1 MALNFNTITENNVIR
16 DLTTQ
21 VNNIGEELTKERN
34 IFDITD
40 DLVYNFN
47 KSQKIKLTDDKGLT
61 KSYGNIT
68 ALRDIKEPGYY
79 YIGART
85 LATLLDKPDMESID
99 VVLHVVPLDTS
110 SKVVQHLYTLST
122 NNNQIKTLYRFV
134 SGNSSSEWQFI
145 QGLPS
150 NKNSVI
156 SGTNILDIS
165 SPGVYFVMGMTGGM
179 PSGVGSGFL
188 DLSVDAN
195 DNRLARLTDSET
207 GKEYTSIK
215 KPTGSYTEWKKELE
229 PEDLQQYLPSKVNPS
244 EGEASYNISVY
255 KSGEL
260 SFPKAI
266 ENHVI
271 ETRETF
277 ITFYCQG
284 GVAENPGGL
293 ASIRGI
299 VMIDNPEDYKRNG
312 FYGSYISLTT
322 SGVVISGAISGGTW
336 YPPKTS
342 PTYKELWTGAQ
353 AFSSTGISKKLADDI
368 SNYSYVEVYTKH
380 KTVEKTKGN
389 DDSGTICHKF
399 YLDGSKTYVCSGTF
413 VSGDRTATKPPIT
426 EFYRVGVNFSGTT
439 WKIVDSAVQNNKTQ
453 YVTRI
458 IGINMP

>member
-150 NKNSVI
+150 NKNAVI

-179 PSGVGSGFL
+179 PSGVDSGFL

-195 DNRLARLTDSET
+195 DNRLAKLTDAET

-380 KTVEKTKGN
+380 KTVDKTKGN
-389 DDSGTICHKF
+389 DDAGTICHKF

>member
-122 NNNQIKTLYRFV
+122 NNNQIKMLYRFV

-145 QGLPS
+145 QGLPR
-150 NKNSVI
+150 NKNAVI
-156 SGTNILDIS
+156 TGTNILDIS

-244 EGEASYNISVY
+244 EGESSYNISVY
-255 KSGEL
+255 KSDEI

-266 ENHVI
+266 ENLII
-271 ETRETF
+271 ETGETF

-322 SGVVISGAISGGTW
+322 SGVVISGAILGGTW

-353 AFSSTGISKKLADDI
+353 SFLSVGTTKNLADDI

-439 WKIVDSAVQNNKTQ
+439 WKIVDSAVQNSKTQ

>member
-1 MALNFNTITENNVIR
+1 MALNFTTITENNVIK

-61 KSYGNIT
+61 KSYGNII
-68 ALRDIKEPGYY
+68 ALKDIKEPGYY

-150 NKNSVI
+150 NKNAVI

-195 DNRLARLTDSET
+195 DNRLAKLTDAET

-215 KPTGSYTEWKKELE
+215 KPTGTYTEWKKEFE
-229 PEDLQQYLPSKVNPS
+229 PIDMQKYILNDIS
-244 EGEASYNISVY
+244 EGSSKFNLLVY
-255 KSGEL
+255 KSEGISFEEAIKNHIQKTGQTTFSFYSQNGVPGSPLPNSCRGLYL
-260 SFPKAI
+260 SDVTDVSNLHGVYYAI
-266 ENHVI
+266 G
-271 ETRETF
+271 TDGRFAT
-277 ITFYCQG
+277 
-284 GVAENPGGL
+284 
-293 ASIRGI
+293 
-299 VMIDNPEDYKRNG
+299 
-312 FYGSYISLTT
+312 
-322 SGVVISGAISGGTW
+322 GAVSSNSWST
-336 YPPKTS
+336 PKTTPS
-342 PTYKELWTGAQ
+342 YKELWTGAQ
-353 AFSSTGISKKLADDI
+353 SFLSVGTTKNLADDI

>member
-1 MALNFNTITENNVIR
+1 MALNFTTITENNVIR
-16 DLTTQ
+16 DLATQ

-134 SGNSSSEWQFI
+134 SGSSSSEWQFI

-150 NKNSVI
+150 NKNAVI

-179 PSGVGSGFL
+179 PSGVDSGFL
-188 DLSVDAN
+188 DLSVDSN
-195 DNRLARLTDSET
+195 DNRLARLTDAET

-215 KPTGSYTEWKKELE
+215 KPTGVYTDWKKEFE
-229 PEDLQQYLPSKVNPS
+229 PIDMQKYILND
-244 EGEASYNISVY
+244 ISDGSTKFNLLVY
-255 KSGEL
+255 KSEGISFEEAVRNHIQKTGQTTFSFYSQNGVPGSPLPNSCRGLYL
-260 SFPKAI
+260 SDVTDVSNLHGIYYAI
-266 ENHVI
+266 GTDGRFATGAV
-271 ETRETF
+271 
-277 ITFYCQG
+277 
-284 GVAENPGGL
+284 
-293 ASIRGI
+293 SS
-299 VMIDNPEDYKRNG
+299 
-312 FYGSYISLTT
+312 GSWST
-322 SGVVISGAISGGTW
+322 
-336 YPPKTS
+336 PKTTPS
-342 PTYKELWTGAQ
+342 YKELWTGAQ
-353 AFSSTGISKKLADDI
+353 SFLSTGATKNLSDDI

-380 KTVEKTKGN
+380 KTAEKTKGN

-399 YLDGSKTYVCSGTF
+399 YLDGSGTYVCSGTF
-413 VSGDRTATKPPIT
+413 VSGDRTDTKPPVT
-426 EFYRVGVNFSGTT
+426 EFYRVGVSFKGST
-439 WKIVDSAVQNNKTQ
+439 WTLVDSAVQNSKTQ

>member
-122 NNNQIKTLYRFV
+122 SNNQIKMLYRFV

-150 NKNSVI
+150 NKNAVI

-179 PSGVGSGFL
+179 PSGVDSGFL
-188 DLSVDAN
+188 DLSVDSN
-195 DNRLARLTDSET
+195 DNRLARLTDAET

-215 KPTGSYTEWKKELE
+215 KPTGVYTDWKKEFE
-229 PEDLQQYLPSKVNPS
+229 PKDMEKYLLSSIREDGS
-244 EGEASYNISVY
+244 ASFPLLVY
-255 KSGEL
+255 KSEGISFEEAVRNHIQKTGQTTFSFYSQNGVPGSPLPNSCRGLYL
-260 SFPKAI
+260 SDVTDVSNLHGIYYAI
-266 ENHVI
+266 GTDGRFATGAV
-271 ETRETF
+271 
-277 ITFYCQG
+277 
-284 GVAENPGGL
+284 
-293 ASIRGI
+293 SS
-299 VMIDNPEDYKRNG
+299 
-312 FYGSYISLTT
+312 GSWST
-322 SGVVISGAISGGTW
+322 
-336 YPPKTS
+336 PKTTPS
-342 PTYKELWTGAQ
+342 YKELWTGAQ
-353 AFSSTGISKKLADDI
+353 SFLSTGATKNLADDI

-389 DDSGTICHKF
+389 DDTGTICHKF

-426 EFYRVGVNFSGTT
+426 EFYRVGVSFKGST
-439 WKIVDSAVQNNKTQ
+439 WKIVDSAVQNSKTQ

>member
-1 MALNFNTITENNVIR
+1 MALNFTTITENNVIR
-16 DLTTQ
+16 DLTIQ

-34 IFDITD
+34 IFNITD

-122 NNNQIKTLYRFV
+122 NNNQIKTMYRYV

-150 NKNSVI
+150 NKNAII
-156 SGTNILDIS
+156 SGANILDIS

-179 PSGVGSGFL
+179 PSGVDSGFL

-207 GKEYTSIK
+207 GKTYTSIK
-215 KPTGSYTEWKKELE
+215 KSSGVYTEWVKEFE
-229 PEDLQQYLPSKVNPS
+229 PTDMQKYLLSRIKDDGNVTFPLMIYTSDNKTFQQAVLDHVSKTEQTMFTFYVQRGVTGSPMSGSCRGIFISDTPNIDNFH
-244 EGEASYNISVY
+244 GVYNAVGTDGRNVTGAV
-255 KSGEL
+255 SGGNW
-260 SFPKAI
+260 STPKA
-266 ENHVI
+266 
-271 ETRETF
+271 
-277 ITFYCQG
+277 
-284 GVAENPGGL
+284 
-293 ASIRGI
+293 
-299 VMIDNPEDYKRNG
+299 
-312 FYGSYISLTT
+312 
-322 SGVVISGAISGGTW
+322 
-336 YPPKTS
+336 S
-342 PTYKELWTGAQ
+342 PSYKELWTGAQ
-353 AFSSTGISKKLADDI
+353 SFLSTGSTKNLSDDI
-368 SNYSYVEVYTKH
+368 GNYSYVEVYTKH

-389 DDSGTICHKF
+389 DDTGTICHKF
-399 YLDGSKTYVCSGTF
+399 YLDGSGTYVCSGTF
-413 VSGDRTATKPPIT
+413 VSGDRTATKPPVT
-426 EFYRVGVNFSGTT
+426 EFYRVGINFSGTT
-439 WKIVDSAVQNNKTQ
+439 WKIVDSAVQNSKTQ

-458 IGINMP
+458 IGINMS

>member
-179 PSGVGSGFL
+179 PSGVDSGFL

-195 DNRLARLTDSET
+195 DNRLAKLTDAET

-353 AFSSTGISKKLADDI
+353 SFLSVGTTKNLADDI

>member
-1 MALNFNTITENNVIR
+1 MALNFTTITENNVIR

-134 SGNSSSEWQFI
+134 SGSSSSEWQFI

-150 NKNSVI
+150 NKNAVI

-165 SPGVYFVMGMTGGM
+165 SPGVYFVMGMAGGM
-179 PSGVGSGFL
+179 PSGVDSGFL
-188 DLSVDAN
+188 DLSVDSN
-195 DNRLARLTDSET
+195 DNRLARLTDAET

-215 KPTGSYTEWKKELE
+215 KPTGVYTDWKKEFE
-229 PEDLQQYLPSKVNPS
+229 PIDMQKYILND
-244 EGEASYNISVY
+244 ISDGSTKFNLLVY
-255 KSGEL
+255 KSEGISFEEAVRNHIQKTGQTTFSFYSQNGVPGSPLPNSCRGLYL
-260 SFPKAI
+260 SDVTDVSNLHGIYYAI
-266 ENHVI
+266 GTDGRFATGAV
-271 ETRETF
+271 
-277 ITFYCQG
+277 
-284 GVAENPGGL
+284 
-293 ASIRGI
+293 SS
-299 VMIDNPEDYKRNG
+299 
-312 FYGSYISLTT
+312 GSWST
-322 SGVVISGAISGGTW
+322 
-336 YPPKTS
+336 PKTTPS
-342 PTYKELWTGAQ
+342 YKELWTGAQ
-353 AFSSTGISKKLADDI
+353 SFLSTGATKNLSDDI

-380 KTVEKTKGN
+380 KTAEKTKGN
-389 DDSGTICHKF
+389 DDTGTICHKF

-413 VSGDRTATKPPIT
+413 VSGEKTDKTVPVT
-426 EFYRVGVNFSGTT
+426 EFYRVGINFSGTT
-439 WKIVDSAVQNNKTQ
+439 WKVVDSAVQNNKTQ

>member
-1 MALNFNTITENNVIR
+1 MALNFTTITENNVIR

-85 LATLLDKPDMESID
+85 LATLLDKPDIESID
-99 VVLHVVPLDTS
+99 VVLQVLPLES
-110 SKVVQHLYTLST
+110 SNRVVQHLYTLST
-122 NNNQIKTLYRFV
+122 NNSQIKTIYRYV

-156 SGTNILDIS
+156 SGSNLEDLT
-165 SPGVYFVMGMTGGM
+165 SPGVYFVTGMTDGM
-179 PSGVGSGFL
+179 PDGVSSGFL
-188 DLSVDAN
+188 ELNIDAN
-195 DNRLARLTDSET
+195 DNRIAKVTDIET
-207 GKEYTSIK
+207 GKEYTKVK
-215 KPTGSYTEWKKELE
+215 KPTGVYAEWKKELE
-229 PEDLQQYLPSKVNPS
+229 PTDMQKYLLSSIKDDGSVTFPLMVYTSSNKTFQQAVLD
-244 EGEASYNISVY
+244 
-255 KSGEL
+255 
-260 SFPKAI
+260 
-266 ENHVI
+266 HVDS
-271 ETRETF
+271 TGQTTF
-277 ITFYCQG
+277 TFYVQG
-284 GVAENPGGL
+284 GVPG
-293 ASIRGI
+293 SPMPNSCRGI
-299 VMIDNPEDYKRNG
+299 FISDTSNIASFHGVYTAVGTDGRDVT
-312 FYGSYISLTT
+312 GSVVGGNWTT
-322 SGVVISGAISGGTW
+322 
-336 YPPKTS
+336 PKAS
-342 PTYKELWTGAQ
+342 PSYKELWTGAQ
-353 AFSSTGISKKLADDI
+353 SFSSIGTSKKLEDDI

-389 DDSGTICHKF
+389 DDTGTICHKF

-413 VSGDRTATKPPIT
+413 VSGEKTDKTVPVT
-426 EFYRVGVNFSGTT
+426 EFYRVGINFSGTT
-439 WKIVDSAVQNNKTQ
+439 WKVVDSAVQNNKTQ

>member
-122 NNNQIKTLYRFV
+122 SNNQIKMLYRFV

-150 NKNSVI
+150 NKNAVI

-179 PSGVGSGFL
+179 PSGVDSGFL
-188 DLSVDAN
+188 DLSVDSN
-195 DNRLARLTDSET
+195 DNRLARLTDAET

-215 KPTGSYTEWKKELE
+215 KPTGVYTDWKKEFE
-229 PEDLQQYLPSKVNPS
+229 PIDMQKYILND
-244 EGEASYNISVY
+244 ISDGSTKFNLLVY
-255 KSGEL
+255 KSEGISFEEAVRNHIQKTGQTTFSFYSQNGVPGSPLPNSCRGLYL
-260 SFPKAI
+260 SDVTDVSNLHGIYYAI
-266 ENHVI
+266 GTDGRFATGAV
-271 ETRETF
+271 
-277 ITFYCQG
+277 
-284 GVAENPGGL
+284 
-293 ASIRGI
+293 SS
-299 VMIDNPEDYKRNG
+299 
-312 FYGSYISLTT
+312 GSWST
-322 SGVVISGAISGGTW
+322 
-336 YPPKTS
+336 PKTTPS
-342 PTYKELWTGAQ
+342 YKELWTGAQ
-353 AFSSTGISKKLADDI
+353 SFLSTGATKNLADDI

-399 YLDGSKTYVCSGTF
+399 YLDGSGTYVCSGTF

-426 EFYRVGVNFSGTT
+426 EFYRVGVSFKGST
-439 WKIVDSAVQNNKTQ
+439 WKIVDSAVQNSKTQ

>member
-122 NNNQIKTLYRFV
+122 NNNQIKILYRFV

-150 NKNSVI
+150 NKNAVI
-156 SGTNILDIS
+156 SRTNILDIS

-179 PSGVGSGFL
+179 PDGVDSGFL
-188 DLSVDAN
+188 ELNIDAN
-195 DNRLARLTDSET
+195 DNRLARLTDSDT

-215 KPTGSYTEWKKELE
+215 KPSGSYTAWKKEFE
-229 PEDLQQYLPSKVNPS
+229 PKDMQKYLISSV
-244 EGEASYNISVY
+244 EG
-255 KSGEL
+255 K
-260 SFPKAI
+260 SFPLLVYTSDNKTFQQAI
-266 ENHVI
+266 IYHINNTEQ
-271 ETRETF
+271 TTF
-277 ITFYCQG
+277 SFYVQG
-284 GVAENPGGL
+284 GVSGTPMKG
-293 ASIRGI
+293 SCRGI
-299 VMIDNPEDYKRNG
+299 FISDIKNTSNMYGIYFTISNG
-312 FYGSYISLTT
+312 GESVTGAVSGSNWST
-322 SGVVISGAISGGTW
+322 VRA
-336 YPPKTS
+336 S

-353 AFSSTGISKKLADDI
+353 SFLSVGTTKNLEDNIN
-368 SNYSYVEVYTKH
+368 NYSYVEVYTKH
-380 KTVEKTKGN
+380 KTVDKTKGN

-439 WKIVDSAVQNNKTQ
+439 WKIVDSAVQNSKTQ

>member
-1 MALNFNTITENNVIR
+1 MALNFTTITENNVIR

-47 KSQKIKLTDDKGLT
+47 KSQKTKLTDDKGLT

-134 SGNSSSEWQFI
+134 SGSSSSEWQFI

-150 NKNSVI
+150 NKNAVI
-156 SGTNILDIS
+156 TGTNILDIS

-179 PSGVGSGFL
+179 PSGVDSGFL
-188 DLSVDAN
+188 DLSVDSN

-215 KPTGSYTEWKKELE
+215 KPTGVYTDWKKEFE
-229 PEDLQQYLPSKVNPS
+229 PIDMQKYILND
-244 EGEASYNISVY
+244 ISDGSTKFNLLVY
-255 KSGEL
+255 KSEGISFEEAIRNHIQKTGQTTFSFYSQNGVPGSPLPNSCRGLYL
-260 SFPKAI
+260 SDVTDVSNLHGIYYAI
-266 ENHVI
+266 GTDGRFATGAV
-271 ETRETF
+271 
-277 ITFYCQG
+277 
-284 GVAENPGGL
+284 
-293 ASIRGI
+293 SS
-299 VMIDNPEDYKRNG
+299 
-312 FYGSYISLTT
+312 GSWST
-322 SGVVISGAISGGTW
+322 
-336 YPPKTS
+336 PKTTPS
-342 PTYKELWTGAQ
+342 YKELWTGAQ
-353 AFSSTGISKKLADDI
+353 SFLSIGATKNLSDDI

-399 YLDGSKTYVCSGTF
+399 YLDGSGTYVCSGTF
-413 VSGDRTATKPPIT
+413 VSGDRTDTKPPVT
-426 EFYRVGVNFSGTT
+426 EFYRVGINFSGTT
-439 WKIVDSAVQNNKTQ
+439 WKIVDSAVQSSKTQ

>member
-1 MALNFNTITENNVIR
+1 MALNFKTITDNNVIK

-79 YIGART
+79 YISART

-122 NNNQIKTLYRFV
+122 SNNQIKTMYRYV

-150 NKNSVI
+150 NKNAVI

-179 PSGVGSGFL
+179 PSDVGSGFL

-229 PEDLQQYLPSKVNPS
+229 PEDLQQYLPSRVNPS

-266 ENHVI
+266 ENHII
-271 ETRETF
+271 ETGETF

-299 VMIDNPEDYKRNG
+299 VIIDNPEDYKRNG
-312 FYGSYISLTT
+312 FYGSYIAINT

-336 YPPKTS
+336 YPPKIS

-353 AFSSTGISKKLADDI
+353 SFLSVGTTKNLEDDI
-368 SNYSYVEVYTKH
+368 GNYSYVEVYTKH

-389 DDSGTICHKF
+389 DNVGTICHKF
-399 YLDGSKTYVCSGTF
+399 YLDGSGTYVCSGTF

-426 EFYRVGVNFSGTT
+426 EFYRVGVSFKGST
-439 WKIVDSAVQNNKTQ
+439 WTIKDSAVQNSKTQ

>member
-1 MALNFNTITENNVIR
+1 MALNFTTITENNVIK

-61 KSYGNIT
+61 KSYGKIT

-85 LATLLDKPDMESID
+85 LATLSDKPNMESLD
-99 VVLHVVPLDTS
+99 VVLHVVPVDTS

-122 NNNQIKTLYRFV
+122 NNSQIRTMYRFV

-156 SGTNILDIS
+156 SGSNVEDLT
-165 SPGVYFVMGMTGGM
+165 SPGVYFVTGMTGGM
-179 PSGVGSGFL
+179 PNGVDSGFL
-188 DLSVDAN
+188 ELNIDAN
-195 DNRLARLTDSET
+195 DNRLARLTDSDT

-215 KPTGSYTEWKKELE
+215 KSSGSYTEWKKELE
-229 PEDLQQYLPSKVNPS
+229 PLDMQQYL
-244 EGEASYNISVY
+244 ISSVD
-255 KSGEL
+255 GQ
-260 SFPKAI
+260 SFPLLVYNSDNKTFQEAI
-266 ENHVI
+266 IDHINS
-271 ETRETF
+271 TGQTTF
-277 ITFYCQG
+277 AFYVQG
-284 GVAENPGGL
+284 GVSGSPMNG
-293 ASIRGI
+293 SCRGI
-299 VMIDNPEDYKRNG
+299 
-312 FYGSYISLTT
+312 FISDTKNT
-322 SGVVISGAISGGTW
+322 SGMYGIYFTISNGGESTTGAVSGGNWSTVR
-336 YPPKTS
+336 TS
-342 PTYKELWTGAQ
+342 PSYKELWTGAQ
-353 AFSSTGISKKLADDI
+353 SFTSIGTTKNLSDDI

-380 KTVEKTKGN
+380 KTAEKTKGN

-413 VSGDRTATKPPIT
+413 VSGDRTGTKPPIT
-426 EFYRVGVNFSGTT
+426 EFYRVGVSFKGST
-439 WKIVDSAVQNNKTQ
+439 WKIVDSAVQNSKTQ

>member
-1 MALNFNTITENNVIR
+1 MALNFTTITENNVIR

-134 SGNSSSEWQFI
+134 SGSSSSEWQFI

-150 NKNSVI
+150 NKNAVI
-156 SGTNILDIS
+156 TGTNILDIS

-179 PSGVGSGFL
+179 PSGVDSGFL
-188 DLSVDAN
+188 DLSVDSN

-215 KPTGSYTEWKKELE
+215 KPTGVYTDWKKEFE
-229 PEDLQQYLPSKVNPS
+229 PIDMQKYILND
-244 EGEASYNISVY
+244 ISDGSTKFNLLVY
-255 KSGEL
+255 KSEGISFEEAIRNHIQKTGQTTFSFYSQNGVPGSPLPNSCRGLYL
-260 SFPKAI
+260 SDVTDVSNLHGIYYAI
-266 ENHVI
+266 GTDGRFATGAV
-271 ETRETF
+271 
-277 ITFYCQG
+277 
-284 GVAENPGGL
+284 
-293 ASIRGI
+293 SS
-299 VMIDNPEDYKRNG
+299 
-312 FYGSYISLTT
+312 GSWST
-322 SGVVISGAISGGTW
+322 
-336 YPPKTS
+336 PKTTPS
-342 PTYKELWTGAQ
+342 YKELWTGAQ
-353 AFSSTGISKKLADDI
+353 SFLSIGATKNLSDDI

-399 YLDGSKTYVCSGTF
+399 YLDGSGTYVCSGTF
-413 VSGDRTATKPPIT
+413 VSGDRTDTKPPVT
-426 EFYRVGVNFSGTT
+426 EFYRVGINFSGTT
-439 WKIVDSAVQNNKTQ
+439 WKIVDSAVQSSKTQ

>member
-34 IFDITD
+34 IFDITE

-79 YIGART
+79 YVNART
-85 LATLLDKPDMESID
+85 LATLSDKPDIESLN
-99 VVLHVVPLDTS
+99 VVLQVLPLDSSTS
-110 SKVVQHLYTLST
+110 VVQHLYTLST
-122 NNNQIKTLYRFV
+122 NNNQIKTVYRYV

-156 SGTNILDIS
+156 MGSNVEDLTS
-165 SPGVYFVMGMTGGM
+165 QGVYFVTGMTGGM
-179 PSGVGSGFL
+179 PDGVDSGFL
-188 DLSVDAN
+188 ELNIDAN
-195 DNRLARLTDSET
+195 DNRLARLTDPDT
-207 GKEYTSIK
+207 GKEYVSTK
-215 KPTGSYTEWKKELE
+215 KPSGSYNEWKKELE
-229 PEDLQQYLPSKVNPS
+229 PKDMEKYLLSSIQED
-244 EGEASYNISVY
+244 GRA
-255 KSGEL
+255 
-260 SFPKAI
+260 SFPLLVYARGNKTFQQAVLD
-266 ENHVI
+266 HVDS
-271 ETRETF
+271 TGQTTF
-277 ITFYCQG
+277 TFYVQG
-284 GVAENPGGL
+284 GVTGSPMPNSCRGL
-293 ASIRGI
+293 FISDTPDTSSFHGVYTAVGA
-299 VMIDNPEDYKRNG
+299 DGRNVT
-312 FYGSYISLTT
+312 GSVT
-322 SGVVISGAISGGTW
+322 SGNWTT
-336 YPPKTS
+336 PKAS
-342 PTYKELWTGAQ
+342 PSYKELWTGAQ
-353 AFSSTGISKKLADDI
+353 SFLSTGATKNLSDDI

-439 WKIVDSAVQNNKTQ
+439 WKIVDSAVQNSKTQ

>member
-1 MALNFNTITENNVIR
+1 MALNFTTITENNVIR
-16 DLTTQ
+16 DLTIQ

-122 NNNQIKTLYRFV
+122 NNNQIKTMYRYV

-145 QGLPS
+145 QGLPG
-150 NKNSVI
+150 NKNAVI

-165 SPGVYFVMGMTGGM
+165 SSGVYFVMGMTGGM

-195 DNRLARLTDSET
+195 DNRLARLTDAET
-207 GKEYTSIK
+207 GKEYSSIK

-229 PEDLQQYLPSKVNPS
+229 PEDLQQYLPSKVNPP
-244 EGEASYNISVY
+244 EGVASYNISIY
-255 KSGEL
+255 KSDNI
-260 SFPKAI
+260 SFNKAI
-266 ENHVI
+266 ENHII
-271 ETRETF
+271 ETKETF
-277 ITFYCQG
+277 ISFYCQG
-284 GVAENPGGL
+284 GVLDNPAGSS
-293 ASIRGI
+293 SIRGI
-299 VMIDNPEDYKRNG
+299 LMVDNPEDYAHNG
-312 FYGSYISLTT
+312 FYGNYIAFNTGGSIV
-322 SGVVISGAISGGTW
+322 SGGIGSGTW
-336 YPPKTS
+336 YSPKKS
-342 PTYKELWTGAQ
+342 PSYKELWTGAQ
-353 AFSSTGISKKLADDI
+353 SFLSPGSTKNLSDDI
-368 SNYSYVEVYTKH
+368 GNYSYVEVYTKH
-380 KTVEKTKGN
+380 KTVEKTAGN
-389 DDSGTICHKF
+389 DDTGTICHKF
-399 YLDGSKTYVCSGTF
+399 YLDGSGTYVCSGTF
-413 VSGDRTATKPPIT
+413 VSGDRTATKQPVI
-426 EFYRVGVNFSGTT
+426 EFYRVGINFSGTT
-439 WKIVDSAVQNNKTQ
+439 WKIVDGAVQSNKTQ

-458 IGINMP
+458 IGINMS